1 MKGQKNN
8 KPKIIDIKTNEFKKP
23 GIKIF
28 ENKDI
33 KIKWFNIETVIISNA
48 YLITLKYVPVDSDY
62 WYQCLYT
69 LKSCEELETFTLDII
84 NHLA

>member
-1 MKGQKNN
+1 VKENKDN
-8 KPKIIDIKTNEFKKP
+8 KPKIIDIKTNDFKKL

-62 WYQCLYT
+62 WYQYLYT
-69 LKSCEELETFTLDII
+69 LKSKEEIETFTLDVIKHVI
-84 NHLA
+84 